1 MRVLPA
7 DLEAAQEAVVRRPA
21 YKVLAFDRSQDSIS
35 AIVSG
40 QYAQEPFDLTAYCTD
55 IKWSPDKLDF
65 TLSDPDGLFHPDS
78 GVHRAYVG
86 DGAIIRLLEGDQAV
100 PETSWIYSFTGFIR
114 GQIGWN
120 KSRRNSTAMAQVAV
134 FSRENNQAL
143 KRRSITSKTYTVGTE
158 LGIMVRDL
166 LSTFL
171 GLTDAEIRLPA
182 TLGLQFKHQVNQ
194 IAQMA
199 PWEAISKLLETVGK
213 VPCFDGDGRITF
225 IDKNLHRI
233 PDRVLPDST
242 RILDY
247 QVPARSQDTINKVR
261 VISLDSQLSRV
272 ESPYQCLGNAQV
284 TTGFFSMGEKLP
296 VWWGEDK
303 RQRASGTGLI
313 VKKSV
318 NSGLL
323 PVGSESYREVDE
335 FHGEIKVSI
344 SCWVP
349 ILATAML
356 VEYLAM
362 AAIPDDVLTFGVG
375 AEEGITI
382 PVGRILQAQAMIVI
396 MLIMMSMGS
405 AQYEVWGTPYD
416 YAYLELKAT
425 ALVDGLEYWEENEKE
440 VKNDFLGSQ
449 DRVDALAMLELTWE
463 VSNANPRTLVIKDD
477 LALERGDILQLP
489 DGRKFFI
496 SDMSKAVQRGAVPV
510 LSLQGFKVMTA

>member
-1 MRVLPA
+1 MSR
-7 DLEAAQEAVVRRPA
+7 Q
-21 YKVLAFDRSQDSIS
+21 RS
-35 AIVSG
+35 G
-40 QYAQEPFDLTAYCTD
+40 YHGLLLHGRETA
-55 IKWSPDKLDF
+55 
-65 TLSDPDGLFHPDS
+65 GL
-78 GVHRAYVG
+78 V
-86 DGAIIRLLEGDQAV
+86 
-100 PETSWIYSFTGFIR
+100 
-114 GQIGWN
+114 
-120 KSRRNSTAMAQVAV
+120 
-134 FSRENNQAL
+134 
-143 KRRSITSKTYTVGTE
+143 
-158 LGIMVRDL
+158 
-166 LSTFL
+166 
-171 GLTDAEIRLPA
+171 
-182 TLGLQFKHQVNQ
+182 
-194 IAQMA
+194 
-199 PWEAISKLLETVGK
+199 
-213 VPCFDGDGRITF
+213 
-225 IDKNLHRI
+225 
-233 PDRVLPDST
+233 
-242 RILDY
+242 
-247 QVPARSQDTINKVR
+247 
-261 VISLDSQLSRV
+261 
-272 ESPYQCLGNAQV
+272 
-284 TTGFFSMGEKLP
+284 
-296 VWWGEDK
+296 GEDK

-463 VSNANPRTLVIKDD
+463 VSSANPRTLVIKDD